1 MRQFIFFVWLVTAIC
16 LMRPALAQKPTS
28 PYVPA
33 QTTVAILPVLNQS
46 RGDWQGLKDRQTEKA
61 QTELARRF
69 AQSGFSLAD
78 TALVANAL
86 GDQNLPP
93 GNPAAYTPPMRAETG
108 RASDADLVAFLV
120 ITDSHQGFR
129 HGLAQLLGQQREGEA
144 KVQLWLVDTRTGMA
158 LVNGQ
163 TASGKARGNA
173 LANTLLH
180 GIGQGGSDYV
190 IRAVG
195 DAVGQALRGF
205 LQAYPDR

>member
-1 MRQFIFFVWLVTAIC
+1 MRSLMLLTWLVLAASVI
-16 LMRPALAQKPTS
+16 RPAMAQEAAPQ
-28 PYVPA
+28 YVPA
-33 QTTVAILPVLNQS
+33 QTTVAILPVLNES

-78 TALVANAL
+78 NALVANAL
-86 GDQNLPP
+86 GDQNLKP
-93 GNPAAYTPPMRAETG
+93 GNMAAYTPTLLAEIG

-144 KVQLWLVDTRTGMA
+144 KVQLWVIDTRTGKTLA
-158 LVNGQ
+158 NGL
-163 TASGKARGNA
+163 TASGKARGNP

-195 DAVGQALRGF
+195 DAVGQSLREF
-205 LQAYPDR
+205 LQAYPAK